1 MTGAELRCYE
11 GPVLDGEGMSLIG
24 GLSDS
29 GAPDGI
35 QRGSCLVEAT
45 IAAISPE
52 EIVRCKFGPVWG
64 GAAPTPP
71 KTRFPRRT
79 LATRNPPASP
89 PAVSSVF
96 MTSTAQARDAA
107 IHSECQS
114 HTSSQPPRR
123 GMRNLVESEKPH
135 APAPGPPGQ
144 NYPREPLLTPSG
156 TNVIATFGHFAAR
169 SPGIR
174 ATAGRIP
181 AA

>member
-79 LATRNPPASP
+79 LGN
-89 PAVSSVF
+89 
-96 MTSTAQARDAA
+96 
-107 IHSECQS
+107 
-114 HTSSQPPRR
+114 
-123 GMRNLVESEKPH
+123 EKSAGIPTCGFISFH
-135 APAPGPPGQ
+135 DLNRPGEGCGDP
-144 NYPREPLLTPSG
+144 
-156 TNVIATFGHFAAR
+156 
-169 SPGIR
+169 
-174 ATAGRIP
+174 
-181 AA
+181 